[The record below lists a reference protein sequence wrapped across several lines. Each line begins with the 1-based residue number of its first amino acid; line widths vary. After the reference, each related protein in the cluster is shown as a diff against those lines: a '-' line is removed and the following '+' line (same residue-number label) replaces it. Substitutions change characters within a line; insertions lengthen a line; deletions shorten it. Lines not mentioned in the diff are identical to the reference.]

1 MKNQEP
7 TQEPNKATG
16 NLEGL
21 FRHHLA
27 DAAVPPAPR
36 VWEQVDN
43 ALLLAQNHTYRRH
56 LRVARWVAA
65 ASLLLASLAGTGWWV
80 QRSLRAAEVAA
91 AMASRSRP
99 ATTNFPTPASQPNA
113 GGATLYARPGA
124 TPSPDALAINSLP
137 PAAGPT
143 SPALRAAT
151 GGRTVGSNSAAA
163 RPSAASLLAVAAAAP
178 AARRRE
184 SSRRV
189 HLAGQPAEAEA
200 VATTTA
206 SPQQQRRRSSLPAD
220 VAKAG
225 LTTAQSTMQS
235 GLVVSSPASESG
247 AARLSAPAGEPA
259 VRATAAAGWAMNYA
273 PGAGRPDAAT
283 MTPPTAAVIAES
295 PLPASLP
302 FLTALKVSLAQVAA
316 PALPAP
322 LASQSLPPAPAPTA
336 QARRWRLGLSYAA
349 GGFQSNVNF
358 SRASD
363 GLAYTYNPALG
374 ANSPALSEAA
384 AAEYQAQQH
393 PGLSQR
399 LRLQLSRH
407 LRGHWHLATGLEVA
421 QQESYSATSY
431 LFTGEQVPDLSQPP
445 QGGARRA
452 TSARYRTAGLPLE
465 LRYANSAKTGFSLY
479 VRAGV
484 VVSALLASRTDVEG
498 SPEAT
503 RTYGLM
509 SASTPYRR
517 VLGTVR
523 SAVGVQFRP
532 ASHDYTLSLG
542 PVAEGGL
549 WSLNAHP
556 APGFFSESRPY
567 SFGLEA
573 GVEFGRG
580 SKPSP
585 AAKSAAGL

>member
-16 NLEGL
+16 NLEEL

-99 ATTNFPTPASQPNA
+99 AATNFPTPAPQPNA
-113 GGATLYARPGA
+113 GGATLDAKPGA
-124 TPSPDALAINSLP
+124 TPSPDALAVNSLP

-143 SPALRAAT
+143 SPALRAET

-163 RPSAASLLAVAAAAP
+163 HRSAASRLALAAAAP

-184 SSRRV
+184 SSRRAP
-189 HLAGQPAEAEA
+189 LAGQPAEA

-220 VAKAG
+220 LAKAD
-225 LTTAQSTMQS
+225 LPTTQSTMQS

-259 VRATAAAGWAMNYA
+259 VRATAAAGLAMNYA
-273 PGAGRPDAAT
+273 PGAGHPDAAT

-302 FLTALKVSLAQVAA
+302 FLTALKVSLSQVAA

-358 SRASD
+358 SRVSD
-363 GLAYTYNPALG
+363 GLAYAYNPALG

-384 AAEYQAQQH
+384 AAEYQAQQR

-445 QGGARRA
+445 QGGTRRA

-479 VRAGV
+479 GRAGV

-503 RTYGLM
+503 RTYSLM

-523 SAVGVQFRP
+523 GAVGVQFRP
-532 ASHDYTLSLG
+532 ARHDYTLSLG

-585 AAKSAAGL
+585 AAKPAAGL